1 MLCKLS
7 LSNIKKSF
15 KDYAIYFITLILG
28 VCIFYIFNSMD
39 SQTAMLTLNSRQL
52 EMTNLLT
59 EVLSYVSVFVSFI
72 LGFLIIYASRFLI
85 KKRNKEFGIYM
96 TLGMSKRKISVILL
110 IETLI
115 IGLISLIVGLALGI
129 MLSQVTSVF
138 VARLFE
144 ANMEKFA
151 FNFSKAAMIKTV
163 IYFGIIYLIVMV
175 FNTIIISKNKLINLL
190 NASKKSETIKI
201 KNPYICVIL
210 FIISVVMLGYAYYMV
225 TGGVNEL
232 IKHDVSILLKPVGL
246 GIVGTIILF
255 YSISGML
262 LKVISKCK
270 NIYYKKL
277 NTFTFKGISSR
288 VNTMVISMSVIC
300 IMLFITLCVLSSVFT
315 IRNFLN
321 GSINKYAPVD
331 FELVGYYSNGNEKVD
346 LVSFIENDEVLKNN
360 TKDIEVA
367 YMYIDN
373 DFTYDDSLGNYRDDY
388 AKAREN
394 YMGRNTLVSIMG
406 ETDYNKLAKLYN
418 MDTVNINSDEYAIVV
433 NYQPEIYQEVIARNS
448 IIKIFN
454 KDLKPTKVV
463 DGFYIIG
470 GNATNDGF
478 FVVDDSL
485 LSHDNIRSQIITGN
499 YKDTTEDTIELMEK
513 KIDDY
518 TPNHSIMKQTKEE
531 IKDSSTGLSMIIT
544 FLGLYLGI
552 IFLISSSAILSLKE
566 LSDCIDDKS
575 KYKILRQIG
584 ADEKEINKA
593 LFKQSLI
600 FFMMPLAIAIVHTVF
615 GLKFCNYLLSN
626 MGIANM
632 LDGVIMT
639 LTFLIVIYGIYFI
652 ATYLCSK
659 NIIRE
664 RV

>member
-151 FNFSKAAMIKTV
+151 FNFSKAAMIKTI

-190 NASKKSETIKI
+190 NASKKSESIKI
-201 KNPYICVIL
+201 KNPYVCVIL

-321 GSINKYAPVD
+321 NSINKYAPVD

-346 LVSFIENDEVLKNN
+346 LLSFIENDEVLKDN
-360 TKDIEVA
+360 TKDIEVVNI
-367 YMYIDN
+367 YIDN
-373 DFTYDDSLGNYRDDY
+373 NFLYDDSLGNYRDDY

-406 ETDYNKLAKLYN
+406 VTDYNKLAKLYN
-418 MDTVNINSDEYAIVV
+418 MDTVNINGDEYAIVV

-485 LSHDNIRSQIITGN
+485 LNRDNIRCQIVTGN
-499 YKDTTEDTIELMEK
+499 YKDTNENTIELIEK

-518 TPNHSIMKQTKEE
+518 TPNYSIMKQTKEE

-600 FFMMPLAIAIVHTVF
+600 FFMMPLVIAIVHTVF

-632 LDGVIMT
+632 LDGVVMT
-639 LTFLIVIYGIYFI
+639 LIFLIVIYGIYFI

>member
-7 LSNIKKSF
+7 ISNIKKSF

-28 VCIFYIFNSMD
+28 VCIFYVFNSMD
-39 SQTAMLTLNSRQL
+39 SQTAMLALNARQID
-52 EMTNLLT
+52 MTNLLT

-115 IGLISLIVGLALGI
+115 IGLISLVVGLALGV

-144 ANMEKFA
+144 ANMEKFV
-151 FNFSKAAMIKTV
+151 FNFSKAAMIKTI
-163 IYFGIIYLIVMV
+163 IYFGIIYLIVMI

-190 NASKKSETIKI
+190 NASKKNETIKI
-201 KNPYICVIL
+201 KNSYVCIIL

-246 GIVGTIILF
+246 GILGTIILF
-255 YSISGML
+255 YSISGMFLKL
-262 LKVISKCK
+262 LSKCK

-277 NTFTFKGISSR
+277 NVFTFKGISSR
-288 VNTMVISMSVIC
+288 VNTMVVSMSIIC

-331 FELVGYYSNGNEKVD
+331 FELVGFYSNGNEKVD

-360 TKDIEVA
+360 TKDIEVVN
-367 YMYIDN
+367 MYIDEN
-373 DFTYDDSLGNYRDDY
+373 FHYDDSLGNYKEDY
-388 AKAREN
+388 AKERTN
-394 YMGRNTLVSIMG
+394 YLGRSTLVHIMG

-418 MDTVNINSDEYAIVV
+418 MDTVNVNSDEYAIVA
-433 NYQPEIYQEVIARNS
+433 NFKPEIYQEVVKRDS
-448 IIKIFN
+448 IIKIYN

-513 KIDDY
+513 KINDF
-518 TPNHSIMKQTKEE
+518 TPKYSIMKQTKQE

-544 FLGLYLGI
+544 FLGIYLGI
-552 IFLISSSAILSLKE
+552 IFLISSSAILSLKQ
-566 LSDCIDDKS
+566 LSDCIDDKN
-575 KYKILRQIG
+575 KYQVLRQIG

-600 FFMMPLAIAIVHTVF
+600 FFMMPLVVAIIHTVF
-615 GLKFCNYLLSN
+615 GLEFCHFLLSS
-626 MGIANM
+626 MGIAGM
-632 LDGVIMT
+632 LDGVVMT

-664 RV
+664 RM